1 MKKYTYAFL
10 SKLHS
15 QELHDLAVQLR
26 LIEHYRRAELIQMI
40 LNHQKPANL
49 SKSKYTESE
58 LYNMSVQNLVEVGV
72 KWKIIIAHQII
83 EEEVGHIAIECQL
96 RDLSNIVI
104 DSLDANSRTP
114 LIELILQDQDG

>member
-40 LNHQKPANL
+40 LDHQKP
-49 SKSKYTESE
+49 SSPKKYTATE
-58 LYNMSVQNLVEVGV
+58 LYNMPVENLVEVGDKLHIV
-72 KWKIIIAHQII
+72 VAHEIIAQDI
-83 EEEVGHIAIECQL
+83 GYIAIDCQL
-96 RDLSNIVI
+96 KDLSNIVI
-104 DSLDANSRTP
+104 YSDDSSSRQP
-114 LIELILQDQDG
+114 LIELILQAQDG